1 MNMTLDIIEN
11 YALQLSHNDRVFL
24 TKSLLASL
32 ESIESIDQP
41 NNYEREW
48 INEAKKR
55 YKAFS
60 QNLIQGID
68 EDTAFQEAFER
79 IQWKK

>member
-1 MNMTLDIIEN
+1 M
-11 YALQLSHNDRVFL
+11 F
-24 TKSLLASL
+24 L

-60 QNLIQGID
+60 HNLIQGID

-79 IQWKK
+79 IQ